1 MEYNAAFQKNEL
13 DLYRY
18 NNIYDLSFHKKR
30 SKLYNNMY
38 HIIPFPLGSSLYICI
53 YIERAWKNAL
63 KCAAISGYFWEMIL
77 GNREEFSMKTL
88 LKFL

>member
-1 MEYNAAFQKNEL
+1 
-13 DLYRY
+13 
-18 NNIYDLSFHKKR
+18 
-30 SKLYNNMY
+30 MY
-38 HIIPFPLGSSLYICI
+38 HIIPFTLGSSLYICI

-63 KCAAISGYFWEMIL
+63 KCAAISGYFWEMTL